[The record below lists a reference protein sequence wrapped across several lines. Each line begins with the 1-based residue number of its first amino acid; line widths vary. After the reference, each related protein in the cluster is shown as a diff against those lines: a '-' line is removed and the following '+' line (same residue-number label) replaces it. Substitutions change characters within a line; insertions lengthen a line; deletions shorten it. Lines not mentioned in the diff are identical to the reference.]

1 MGFLLGDLQ
10 LFSRRGSRIA
20 FGFCA
25 TGLSTRRSGDGIF
38 VNFLGSGAKGSEDLN
53 WVCSSCSLLS
63 SVNGLFSA
71 PMTPL
76 FALTKRDRCFGAF
89 VMRSFI
95 GDFFFFFFRGPCLY
109 FTRGYI
115 GFRLIKNLTPLAPEW
130 TLESFPREEKSTGP
144 SVHCADLHM
153 RKRKDAKRKRICP
166 TSPFGYF
173 PPVAFT
179 HFLHVVLL

>member
-1 MGFLLGDLQ
+1 MSGLRLSRDRTFRLRLSCVRTLLEDLR
-10 LFSRRGSRIA
+10 LFSRRGSRLA
-20 FGFCA
+20 FGFRA

-76 FALTKRDRCFGAF
+76 FALTERDKCFGAF
-89 VMRSFI
+89 VTRSFI
-95 GDFFFFFFRGPCLY
+95 GDFFFFFFRGPCFY

-115 GFRLIKNLTPLAPEW
+115 GFRLIKNLTPSVPIWMREGF
-130 TLESFPREEKSTGP
+130 SREEKSTGP
-144 SVHCADLHM
+144 SVHGAD
-153 RKRKDAKRKRICP
+153 
-166 TSPFGYF
+166 
-173 PPVAFT
+173 
-179 HFLHVVLL
+179 FLK